1 MNKHASQPRA
11 IYYVV
16 ALQIWEYFSFYG
28 MRALLIL
35 YLTNQLKYND
45 THAYEL
51 FSAYCSLVYVTPI
64 LGGFLADKVLGNRMA
79 VMLGALLMAI
89 GHVVLGASEIHPSF
103 LYLSLAI
110 IVCGYGL
117 FKSNV
122 SCLLG
127 ELYEP
132 TDPRRDGG
140 FSLMYAAG
148 NVGSI
153 IAPIAC
159 GYAQE
164 EYSWAMGFGLAAVG
178 MIAGLV
184 IFLCGNRHFT
194 HTRGVNKKVLRA
206 TNFLLPNWGWLL
218 VLLVATPALGLIVTL
233 TFFSM
238 LFWAF
243 AQQGGSSIS
252 LYIDRFV
259 NRDMFGYTV
268 PTAMFQSI
276 NAFAVMLCGVF
287 LAWVVKESVAGNRT
301 VRIWGKFA
309 LGLGLMSAGFCILTL
324 SARWSAMYGH
334 SSLPLMVLGLAVMG
348 FAELFIDPVAMSQ
361 ITRIEI
367 PGVTGVL
374 TGIYML
380 LSGAIANYLAGV
392 IADQTSQASFDASG
406 AINYSINAYIEVFD
420 QITWGALACVGL
432 VLMIWLYQAL
442 KFRNRALALES

>member
-1 MNKHASQPRA
+1 MNKSQSQPKA

-64 LGGFLADKVLGNRMA
+64 LGGYLADKVLGNRVA
-79 VMLGALLMAI
+79 VMIGALLMVV
-89 GHVVLGASEIHPSF
+89 GHMVLGASEVAPMF

-159 GYAQE
+159 GFAQE
-164 EYSWAMGFGLAAVG
+164 QYSWAMGFTLAAVG
-178 MIAGLV
+178 MLAGLV
-184 IFLCGNRHFT
+184 IFISGRRHFA
-194 HTRGVNKKVLRA
+194 HTRGVNKEVLCA
-206 TNFLLPNWGWLL
+206 KKFLLPNWGWLL
-218 VLLVATPALGLIVTL
+218 VLLVVAPLFITVLFWQEWSVYALIVASIIGLVVLARIYRRAQTSDQRKDLRLIMVL
-233 TFFSM
+233 TFFSL

-259 NRDMFGYTV
+259 NRNVLGYEV
-268 PTAMFQSI
+268 PTAMFQSV
-276 NAFAVMLCGVF
+276 NAFAVMLCGVV
-287 LAWVVKESVAGNRT
+287 LAWLIKEQVTRNRDLR
-301 VRIWGKFA
+301 VWGKYA

-324 SARWSAMYGH
+324 SARWSALVDAADAAGA
-334 SSLPLMVLGLAVMG
+334 VGDGL
-348 FAELFIDPVAMSQ
+348 
-361 ITRIEI
+361 
-367 PGVTGVL
+367 
-374 TGIYML
+374 
-380 LSGAIANYLAGV
+380 
-392 IADQTSQASFDASG
+392 
-406 AINYSINAYIEVFD
+406 
-420 QITWGALACVGL
+420 C
-432 VLMIWLYQAL
+432 
-442 KFRNRALALES
+442 